1 MPKKGILVADFKC
14 CNMLFY
20 DITLESTF
28 FRGGFLVVN
37 ISLKKNIGVFLS
49 MVLLILL
56 ISQVAPIYTS
66 KYKKIPIF
74 TQEFVMGKVLSL
86 DENSLVED
94 PYVDGRYNG
103 NQKFTVLIQEGSQKG
118 KEFSIYNTLSSM
130 KSAFAYEGLEAIFTV
145 RTAADGSTSVWLYNY
160 RRDKA
165 LYVLALVLILLVLLI
180 GKREGLNSL
189 LALIFTAVVLLY
201 VVVPMMW
208 SPHPILVAIISS
220 IVICFISFLLI
231 AGWSRKAIVASL
243 GTLLGIT
250 LAGIMCYGF
259 GRMLNLSGV
268 DMNKGESLLYLAQDT
283 NFKIKSLLFVSILI
297 SSLGATMD
305 VAMSIASSGTQIVR
319 TKPDIS
325 NIELFKTLI
334 NVGKDIIGTMTNTL
348 ILAFCGA
355 SLPLAMLIWGYDMS
369 YMQFINI
376 PIIVIDILQALS
388 GSIGMVTSVIFT
400 AVAFVLLPKKGE

>member
-1 MPKKGILVADFKC
+1 VLFKDIPLGLHFLEVRTSVVKNSFKKSFA
-14 CNMLFY
+14 
-20 DITLESTF
+20 
-28 FRGGFLVVN
+28 
-37 ISLKKNIGVFLS
+37 VFLS

-56 ISQVAPIYTS
+56 IAQVAPVFTS

-74 TQEFVMGKVLSL
+74 SQEFVMGKVLSI
-86 DENSLVED
+86 DENNLAED
-94 PYVDGRYNG
+94 PYVEGRYNG
-103 NQKFTVLIQEGSQKG
+103 NQKFTVLIQEGAQQG
-118 KEFSIYNTLSSM
+118 KEFSIYNTLTSM
-130 KSAFAYEGLEAIFTV
+130 KSAFAYEGLEAIFTI
-145 RTAADGSTSVWLYNY
+145 RTAIDGTTSVWLYNY

-165 LYVLALVLILLVLLI
+165 LYVLALFLVIIVLLI
-180 GKREGLNSL
+180 GRKEGLNSL
-189 LALIFTAVVLLY
+189 LALAFTATVLLY
-201 VVVPMMW
+201 IVVPMMW

-220 IVICFISFLLI
+220 IVICLISFLLI
-231 AGWSRKAIVASL
+231 AGWTRKAIVASI
-243 GTLLGIT
+243 GTLLGIS

-268 DMNKGESLLYLAQDT
+268 DMNKGESLLYLAQDK

-305 VAMSIASSGTQIVR
+305 IAMSIASSGTQIVR
-319 TKPDIS
+319 TNPDLS
-325 NIELFKTLI
+325 NKELFVILI

-355 SLPLAMLIWGYDMS
+355 SLPLAMLIWGYDMT

-400 AVAFVLLPKKGE
+400 AVAFVLLPKKGEKNEIY

>member
-1 MPKKGILVADFKC
+1 
-14 CNMLFY
+14 
-20 DITLESTF
+20 
-28 FRGGFLVVN
+28 
-37 ISLKKNIGVFLS
+37 

-56 ISQVAPIYTS
+56 IAQVAPVFTS
-66 KYKKIPIF
+66 KYKKIPLF
-74 TQEFVMGKVLSL
+74 SQEFVMGKVLRI
-86 DENSLVED
+86 DENNLVED
-94 PYVDGRYNG
+94 PYVEGRYNG
-103 NQKFTVLIQEGSQKG
+103 NQKFTVLINEGSQKG
-118 KEFSIYNTLSSM
+118 KTFTIYNTLSSM
-130 KSAFAYEGLEAIFTV
+130 KSAFAYEGLDALFTV
-145 RTAADGSTSVWLYNY
+145 RTATDGTTSIWLYNY

-165 LYVLALVLILLVLLI
+165 LYVLAFILTFLVLLI
-180 GKREGLNSL
+180 GKKEGLNSL
-189 LALIFTAVVLLY
+189 LALVFTATILLY

-208 SPHPILVAIISS
+208 SPYPILVAIVSS
-220 IVICFISFLLI
+220 ILICFISFLLI

-243 GTLLGIT
+243 GTLFGIS
-250 LAGIMCYGF
+250 LAGIICYGF

-268 DMNKGESLLYLAQDT
+268 DMNKGESLLYLAQDE

-305 VAMSIASSGTQIVR
+305 IAMSIASSGTEIIR
-319 TKPDIS
+319 TKPDLT
-325 NIELFKTLI
+325 NKELFVKLI

>member
-1 MPKKGILVADFKC
+1 MFKNSFKK
-14 CNMLFY
+14 
-20 DITLESTF
+20 S
-28 FRGGFLVVN
+28 
-37 ISLKKNIGVFLS
+37 IGVFLS

-56 ISQVAPIYTS
+56 IAQVAPIYTS

-74 TQEFVMGKVLSL
+74 TQEFVMGTVKSI
-86 DENSLVED
+86 DENNLVED
-94 PYVDGRYNG
+94 PYVKGRYNG
-103 NQKFTVLIQEGSQKG
+103 NQKFTVLIEEGSEKG
-118 KEFSIYNTLSSM
+118 NEFSIYNTLSSM
-130 KSAFAYEGLEAIFTV
+130 KSAFAYEGLEALFTV
-145 RTAADGSTSVWLYNY
+145 RTAPDGTKSIWLYNY

-165 LYVLALVLILLVLLI
+165 LYVLALILVVIVLLI

-189 LALIFTAVVLLY
+189 LALVFTATVLVY
-201 VVVPMMW
+201 IVVPMMW

-220 IVICFISFLLI
+220 IVICLISFLLI
-231 AGWSRKAIVASL
+231 AGWTRKAIVASI
-243 GTLLGIT
+243 GTLLGIS
-250 LAGIMCYGF
+250 LAGIVCYGF

-268 DMNKGESLLYLAQDT
+268 DMNKGESLLYLAQDK

-305 VAMSIASSGTQIVR
+305 IAMSIASSGTQIVR
-319 TKPDIS
+319 TNPDLS
-325 NIELFKTLI
+325 NKELFGILI
-334 NVGKDIIGTMTNTL
+334 SVGKDIIGTMTNTL

-355 SLPLAMLIWGYDMS
+355 SLPLAMLIWGYDMT

-400 AVAFVLLPKKGE
+400 AVAFVLLPKKGEKNETY

>member
-1 MPKKGILVADFKC
+1 
-14 CNMLFY
+14 
-20 DITLESTF
+20 
-28 FRGGFLVVN
+28 VV
-37 ISLKKNIGVFLS
+37 KNSYRKSIGVFLS

-56 ISQVAPIYTS
+56 IAQVAPVYTS
-66 KYKKIPIF
+66 KYKKIPLF
-74 TQEFVMGKVLSL
+74 AQEFVMGTVKSI
-86 DENSLVED
+86 DENNLVED
-94 PYVDGRYNG
+94 PYVEGRYNG
-103 NQKFTVLIQEGSQKG
+103 NQKFTVLIEEGSEKG

-130 KSAFAYEGLEAIFTV
+130 KSAFAYEGLEALFTV
-145 RTAADGSTSVWLYNY
+145 RTATDGTKSIWLYNY

-165 LYVLALVLILLVLLI
+165 LYALALVLVILVLLI

-189 LALIFTAVVLLY
+189 LALVFTATVLLY

-208 SPHPILVAIISS
+208 SPHPILVAIVSS
-220 IVICFISFLLI
+220 IVICLISFLLI
-231 AGWSRKAIVASL
+231 AGWSRKAIVASI
-243 GTLLGIT
+243 GTLLGIS

-268 DMNKGESLLYLAQDT
+268 DMNKGESLLYLAQDK

-305 VAMSIASSGTQIVR
+305 IAMSIASSGTQIVI
-319 TKPDIS
+319 TNPDLS
-325 NIELFKTLI
+325 NKELFVILI

-355 SLPLAMLIWGYDMS
+355 SLPLAMLIWGYDMT
-369 YMQFINI
+369 YIQFINI

-400 AVAFVLLPKKGE
+400 AVAFVLLPKKGEKNEIY